1 MKKTIV
7 KKDGFKVKIA
17 GVGLNSSSQ
26 KEVLRKI
33 DQRIQAGKRTFITT
47 PNSEFLV
54 FAQKNP
60 WFRQILNQA
69 DLAVPDTIGLVW
81 AGIILGKP
89 VKRFPGVHL
98 MEALCRAAAKSGW
111 TVYLLGARP
120 GVAQKTLAVLK
131 KRYPGLKGWA
141 EEGPPDPR
149 YSPKTANKE
158 DWVGKIN
165 QKKPDLLFV
174 AFGMGKQ
181 EKFIADNWSQ
191 LRVKLAMGVGG
202 AFDYLSGRVKWA
214 PKWVRKLGFE
224 WIYRL
229 FQEPWR
235 WRRQLRLIEFIVLVI
250 RERFK
255 R

>member
-17 GVGLNSSSQ
+17 GVGLNSSSRE
-26 KEVLRKI
+26 EVLRKI
-33 DQRIQAGKRTFITT
+33 EQKIQAGKRTFIVT

-69 DLAVPDTIGLVW
+69 DLAVPDTIGLVL

-89 VKRFPGVHL
+89 IKRFPGVDL
-98 MEALCRAAAKSGW
+98 MEALCQAAAKSGL

-120 GVAQKTLAVLK
+120 GVARKTLAVLK

-149 YSPKTANKE
+149 YSQKTSSKE
-158 DWVGKIN
+158 IWIKDIN

-181 EKFIADNWSQ
+181 EKFIADHWNQ
-191 LRVKLAMGVGG
+191 LGVKLAMGVGG
-202 AFDYLSGRVKWA
+202 SLDYLSGQVRWA
-214 PKWVRKLGFE
+214 PKWIRQLGLE
-224 WIYRL
+224 WLYRL

-235 WRRQLRLIEFIVLVI
+235 WQRQLKLVEFIWLVI
-250 RERFK
+250 QERVK